1 MHNNPLVLSISITET
16 NITRIALMGA
26 AGLIL
31 CYFGIDIFIS
41 LCAVDAMSI
50 EEIYQLL
57 HPLFGP
63 SGESLKT
70 K

>member
-1 MHNNPLVLSISITET
+1 
-16 NITRIALMGA
+16 MGA